1 MSEGA
6 VLDVL
11 LVVVL
16 VGYAVSGLRQGLV
29 VGVLSLGGFLLG
41 AVLGMAAVPQVLA
54 NMEPGPGRT
63 LAVLAGVLLVAWLL
77 QLTGLLVGRRLRDR
91 VTWRPVRVLDSALG
105 AAAAVVA
112 VALVVWLVAGALR
125 ASPAPAIARAIAT
138 SKVVAAVDSVVPPQ
152 TGRVF
157 ADFRRVVEGQAFP
170 RVFAGLAPE
179 QILPV
184 EAPDPAVADPVAAAA
199 AGSIVKVTGVA
210 EECSRGQEG
219 TGWVVAPQRVVTNA
233 HVVAG
238 IDEPRVQVGG
248 EGPALEGRVVGFDPG
263 RDLAVLAVPDLQA
276 PALPLGEDLERGD
289 SAVVAGFPLD
299 GPYRSEPARVR
310 QVLDATGEDIYG
322 EATVVREVYSL
333 FTRVEPGNSGG
344 PLLST
349 DGLVVGVVFARS
361 LDDASTGYA
370 LTMAESAPVL
380 ASAAALAEPV
390 DSGRCAAG

>member
-152 TGRVF
+152 TGRLF

-263 RDLAVLAVPDLQA
+263 RDLAVLAVPDLRA

-380 ASAAALAEPV
+380 ASAAALAAPV